1 MTISLAE
8 EPRDGRGVRDALVA
22 TFRRVMR
29 LYFRD
34 IERLGDAPGPD
45 VRGRV
50 FVANHTNA
58 LIDPI
63 LVITGAACE
72 ISPVAKST
80 LWSVP
85 GLRWLLDRAGAV
97 PIVRRVDTPDKAAAD
112 NADVF
117 DKIAAHLDG
126 GGNILIFPEGTSHS
140 EPHLAPL
147 RTGAAR
153 MLVAAEARSRAPTGQ
168 QAAAGPGASLG
179 QAPGTSL
186 GQSGG
191 ASLGQSGGASLG
203 QAPGASLGQSGGASL
218 GQSGGASLG
227 QAPGTSLGQSGGA
240 SLGQAPGAS
249 LGQSGGASLGQSG
262 GARAGAGDRVAP
274 TFQAVGLEFDARTD
288 FRSRCLVLWGPVRK
302 LAELPGDG
310 EDRVRAITAVMAAD
324 LRDLL
329 ITGATH
335 EDRLRVARVAELL
348 ANDAGER
355 SLGAWSGI
363 GRQVELAHR
372 TLRSGDAALIA
383 RVAERVDAYYAE
395 LERLGLVDG
404 QVMAP
409 RTAHRAAPHGSP
421 ARPAPASASAWQ
433 RAALAPLAA
442 AGFALYAIPYFL
454 PRWIARSSDP
464 DAVSTIK
471 LGAALVVYPVWAA
484 GLVAGALVLI
494 PPPFS
499 LLAAAIAVAS
509 PFAALRWLDA
519 WYQRTRDAT
528 PDELARLAQLR
539 RVACAAIDEARSR
552 LPS

>member
-1 MTISLAE
+1 MTISLAD
-8 EPRDGRGVRDALVA
+8 EPRAGRGIRDALVA

-34 IERLGDAPGPD
+34 IERLGDPPGAG
-45 VRGRV
+45 VGGRV

-63 LVITGAACE
+63 LVIIDAACE

-97 PIVRRVDTPDKAAAD
+97 PIVRRVDTPGKAAAE

-117 DKIAAHLDG
+117 DRIAAHLDG

-140 EPHLAPL
+140 EPQLAPL

-153 MLVAAEARSRAPTGQ
+153 MLVAAEARRAART
-168 QAAAGPGASLG
+168 AGP
-179 QAPGTSL
+179 PGE
-186 GQSGG
+186 
-191 ASLGQSGGASLG
+191 
-203 QAPGASLGQSGGASL
+203 P
-218 GQSGGASLG
+218 
-227 QAPGTSLGQSGGA
+227 
-240 SLGQAPGAS
+240 
-249 LGQSGGASLGQSG
+249 
-262 GARAGAGDRVAP
+262 AGAAP

-288 FRSRCLVLWGPVRK
+288 FRSRCLVLWGPVRT

-310 EDRVRAITAVMAAD
+310 EDRVRAITARMADD

-335 EDRLRVARVAELL
+335 DDRLRVARVAELL

-372 TLRSGDAALIA
+372 TLRSVDAALVA
-383 RVAERVDAYYAE
+383 RVADRVDAYYAE
-395 LERLGLVDG
+395 LARLGLADN
-404 QVMAP
+404 QVAGA
-409 RTAHRAAPHGSP
+409 TARAAPLDP
-421 ARPAPASASAWQ
+421 PEPAPGWQ

-484 GLVAGALVLI
+484 GLVAGAFVLL
-494 PPPFS
+494 PPPLS
-499 LLAAAIAVAS
+499 LLGAAVAVAS

-519 WYQRTRDAT
+519 WYQRARDPT
-528 PDELARLAQLR
+528 PDERARLAKLR
-539 RVACAAIDEARSR
+539 RSACAAIDEARSR